1 MEEQRQATCRE
12 KSPAADVFLGHAVN
26 NADDS
31 EKTT

>member
-12 KSPAADVFLGHAVN
+12 KSRAANVFLVDAVS
-26 NADDS
+26 NADDG